1 MIRGAAPDRATGRPR
16 RQRGQRGSQALEFAL
31 LLPAFLLGLVG
42 IMEVAWLFYLDGVL
56 GIAAVR
62 GCRAAALVDGGEGDS
77 NFAQVLARAREV
89 TRADL
94 DATLGA
100 GTAAAG
106 SLSVEVSTFGE
117 RPARSLLCTA
127 RLQVQ
132 PLPGLVLDPLVLDQP
147 VPVRM
152 EWQREP

>member
-1 MIRGAAPDRATGRPR
+1 MAPPVRPVPPLPRGRRGA
-16 RQRGQRGSQALEFAL
+16 QALEFAL
-31 LLPAFLLGLVG
+31 LLPAFLLGVVG

-77 NFAQVLARAREV
+77 ALPQVLARAREV
-89 TRADL
+89 TTAEL
-94 DATLGA
+94 DAILGE
-100 GTAAAG
+100 GTAASGALTVQVG
-106 SLSVEVSTFGE
+106 TFGQ

-127 RLQVQ
+127 TLSVQ
-132 PLPGLVLDPLVLDQP
+132 PLPGLVLDPLVLSQP